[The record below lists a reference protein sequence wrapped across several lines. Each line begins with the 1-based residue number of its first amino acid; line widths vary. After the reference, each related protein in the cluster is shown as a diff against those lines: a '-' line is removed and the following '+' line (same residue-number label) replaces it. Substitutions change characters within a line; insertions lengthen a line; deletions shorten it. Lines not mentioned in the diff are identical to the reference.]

1 MAKSVTSNRGG
12 KQQPLRRETTSDN
25 ELEIPRRRR
34 HLTSDADEFVNR
46 SGYYTASDAEP
57 KNSTMGFPPHHIVI
71 EPPRSPEQ
79 IEYETIYP
87 TADNLLDSKTA
98 SDNHTSE
105 IDMDEGHTNST
116 AKRDSPLSPMPYSP
130 KPLLDEGEEADDEAQ
145 DEITSDVP
153 MSPEIPPDFTENT
166 SQFVKMETA
175 ELPANDR
182 YPLNSSAQEVV
193 VIESDDRGEGELI
206 EISDDD
212 DPRPPHDEL
221 DPRSLHKEWE
231 TSLIGDDGRS
241 ETSYHSGESCF
252 FSIFC

>member
-1 MAKSVTSNRGG
+1 MAKSVASNRGG
-12 KQQPLRRETTSDN
+12 NQQPLRRETTSDN
-25 ELEIPRRRR
+25 ELEIPGRRRY
-34 HLTSDADEFVNR
+34 LTSDTDEPFVNR

-57 KNSTMGFPPHHIVI
+57 ESSTVGFPTHHILR
-71 EPPRSPEQ
+71 EPPKSPEQ

-87 TADNLLDSKTA
+87 TVDNVSDSKTA
-98 SDNHTSE
+98 SGNHTSE
-105 IDMDEGHTNST
+105 IDMDDGNTYSS
-116 AKRDSPLSPMPYSP
+116 AKRDSPLPPMSYSDEP
-130 KPLLDEGEEADDEAQ
+130 SVDEGEEADDEAQ

-153 MSPEIPPDFTENT
+153 MSPTSRNFTENT
-166 SQFVKMETA
+166 SEFVKMETP

-193 VIESDDRGEGELI
+193 VIGSDDRGEGELI

-212 DPRPPHDEL
+212 DPRSPHEEL
-221 DPRSLHKEWE
+221 DPRSLHEEWE
-231 TSLIGDDGRS
+231 TSLIGDDGGS

>member
-12 KQQPLRRETTSDN
+12 KQQALRRETTSDN
-25 ELEIPRRRR
+25 ELEIPGRRRR
-34 HLTSDADEFVNR
+34 LTSDTYEFVNR

-57 KNSTMGFPPHHIVI
+57 ESSAVGLPTHHVVI

-98 SDNHTSE
+98 SDNHISE
-105 IDMDEGHTNST
+105 IDMDEGHTNSS
-116 AKRDSPLSPMPYSP
+116 AKRDSPLSPMRYSP
-130 KPLLDEGEEADDEAQ
+130 EVDEGEGADDEAQ
-145 DEITSDVP
+145 DEIVSDVP
-153 MSPEIPPDFTENT
+153 MSPEIPDSTENT
-166 SQFVKMETA
+166 SQFVKMETL
-175 ELPANDR
+175 ELPAKDR

-212 DPRPPHDEL
+212 DPRSPREEL
-221 DPRSLHKEWE
+221 DPRSLHEE
-231 TSLIGDDGRS
+231 LENNLIGDDGRS